1 MILLLDS
8 ASLWYRAFYG
18 MPDTLRSPTG
28 EPVNAVRGFLESVA
42 RLTGQYQPRQVVACL
57 DGDWR
62 PSWRTAL
69 VPEYKAA
76 RDIQLNEEGKKE
88 ESSSANPPDLTALA
102 DEIELEKQV
111 TIILDLLDA
120 IGIPVIGI
128 DDYEADDVIATL
140 ATREN
145 SAIVI
150 ATGDRDLFQLVD
162 DQKPISVAYL
172 AKGIAS
178 HELVDREWISQRYEI
193 PGERYAL
200 MALFRGDPSD
210 GLPGVRGIG
219 EKGAA
224 KIVNLFGSV
233 DEVLNGALLEDSRLA
248 PALRKKILDGR
259 EYLERAEPVVN
270 CVRDLRLPPLP
281 APLTRVHD
289 RARLDQLSERFGVGT
304 SVNRLIAAL
313 SLE

>member
-1 MILLLDS
+1 MILLIDS

-18 MPDTLRSPTG
+18 MPDTLRAPNG
-28 EPVNAVRGFLESVA
+28 QPVNAIRGFLDSVA
-42 RLTGQYQPRQVVACL
+42 RLSAHYKPDQIVACL

-62 PSWRTAL
+62 PSWRTEL

-76 RDIQLNEEGKKE
+76 RDVPSEDSE
-88 ESSSANPPDLTALA
+88 ALQ
-102 DEIELEKQV
+102 DEIDLESQTPV
-111 TIILDLLDA
+111 ILDILDA
-120 IGIPVIGI
+120 IGLPVIGI

-140 ATREN
+140 ATREK
-145 SAIVI
+145 SPIVI

-172 AKGIAS
+172 AKGISS
-178 HELVDREWISQRYEI
+178 HELVDLQWISQRYGI

-200 MALFRGDPSD
+200 MALLRGDPSD

-233 DEVLNGALLEDSRLA
+233 AEMLTAAEQGDDRLGAVLAKKLLEG
-248 PALRKKILDGR
+248 RK
-259 EYLERAEPVVN
+259 YLQRAEPVVT
-270 CVRDLRLPPLP
+270 CVRDLRLPSFAQQVPTQISNRKKLN
-281 APLTRVHD
+281 
-289 RARLDQLSERFGVGT
+289 SIIEEFGVGT
-304 SVNRLIAAL
+304 SVSRLLAAI

>member
-1 MILLLDS
+1 MILLIDS

-18 MPDTLRSPTG
+18 MPDTLRAPNG
-28 EPVNAVRGFLESVA
+28 QPVNAIRGFLDSVA
-42 RLTGQYQPRQVVACL
+42 RLSAHYKPDQIVACL

-62 PSWRTAL
+62 PSWRTEL

-76 RDIQLNEEGKKE
+76 RDVPSEDSE
-88 ESSSANPPDLTALA
+88 ALQ
-102 DEIELEKQV
+102 DEIDLESQTPV
-111 TIILDLLDA
+111 ILDILDA
-120 IGIPVIGI
+120 IGLPVIGI

-140 ATREN
+140 ATREK
-145 SAIVI
+145 SPIVI

-172 AKGIAS
+172 AKGISS
-178 HELVDREWISQRYEI
+178 HELVDLQWISQRYGI

-200 MALFRGDPSD
+200 MALLRGDPSD

-233 DEVLNGALLEDSRLA
+233 AEMLTAAEQGDDRLGAVLAKKLLEG
-248 PALRKKILDGR
+248 RK
-259 EYLERAEPVVN
+259 YLQRAEPVVT
-270 CVRDLRLPPLP
+270 CVRDLHLPSFAQQLP
-281 APLTRVHD
+281 TQISNRKKLN
-289 RARLDQLSERFGVGT
+289 SIIEEFGVGT
-304 SVNRLIAAL
+304 SVSRLLAAI

>member
-1 MILLLDS
+1 MILLIDS

-18 MPDTLRSPTG
+18 MPDTLRAPNG
-28 EPVNAVRGFLESVA
+28 QPVNAIRGFLDSVA
-42 RLTGQYQPRQVVACL
+42 RLSAHYKPDQIVACL

-62 PSWRTAL
+62 PSWRTEL

-76 RDIQLNEEGKKE
+76 RDVPSEDSE
-88 ESSSANPPDLTALA
+88 ALQ
-102 DEIELEKQV
+102 DEIDLESQTPV
-111 TIILDLLDA
+111 ILDILDA
-120 IGIPVIGI
+120 IGLPVIGI

-140 ATREN
+140 ATREK
-145 SAIVI
+145 SPIVI

-162 DQKPISVAYL
+162 DQKPISIAYL
-172 AKGIAS
+172 AKGISS
-178 HELVDREWISQRYEI
+178 HELVDLQWISQRYGI

-200 MALFRGDPSD
+200 MALLRGDPSD

-233 DEVLNGALLEDSRLA
+233 AEMLTAAEQGDDRLGAVLAKKLLEG
-248 PALRKKILDGR
+248 RK
-259 EYLERAEPVVN
+259 YLQRAEPVVT
-270 CVRDLRLPPLP
+270 CVRDLRLPSFAQQLP
-281 APLTRVHD
+281 TQISNRKKLN
-289 RARLDQLSERFGVGT
+289 SIIEEFGVGT
-304 SVNRLIAAL
+304 SVSRLLAAI

>member
-18 MPDTLRSPTG
+18 MPESLRSPSG
-28 EPVNAVRGFLESVA
+28 APVNAIRGFLDSVA
-42 RLTGQYQPRQVVACL
+42 RLSTTYKPKQIVACL

-62 PSWRTAL
+62 PSWRTEL

-76 RDIQLNEEGKKE
+76 RDALLAEDDERAQEEI
-88 ESSSANPPDLTALA
+88 DLET
-102 DEIELEKQV
+102 QV
-111 TIILDLLDA
+111 PVILDLLDS
-120 IGIPVIGI
+120 IGLPIIGI

-140 ATREN
+140 ATREQ
-145 SAIVI
+145 SPIVI

-162 DQKPISVAYL
+162 DAKPINVAYL
-172 AKGIAS
+172 AKGISS
-178 HELVDREWISQRYEI
+178 HELVDLKWIAQRYGI

-200 MALFRGDPSD
+200 MALLRGDPSD

-224 KIVNLFGSV
+224 TIVNHFATVEEIVSAAQADDQRLTK
-233 DEVLNGALLEDSRLA
+233 ALSR
-248 PALRKKILDGR
+248 KILDGQ
-259 EYLERAEPVVN
+259 EYLKRAEPVVN
-270 CVRDLRLPPLP
+270 CVRTLRLPQLPLELP
-281 APLTRVHD
+281 RQVAD
-289 RARLDQLSERFGVGT
+289 RKKLEELVTEFGLAT
-304 SVNRLIAAL
+304 SVGRLLSAL

>member
-18 MPDTLRSPTG
+18 MPDTLQSPSG
-28 EPVNAVRGFLESVA
+28 EPVNAVRGFLDSVA
-42 RLTGQYQPRQVVACL
+42 RLIAHYKPDQVIACL

-69 VPEYKAA
+69 MPEYKAA
-76 RDIQLNEEGKKE
+76 RDQALTDPDSEEIDE
-88 ESSSANPPDLTALA
+88 AANLDR
-102 DEIELEKQV
+102 QV
-111 TIILDLLDA
+111 AIILDLLDA
-120 IGIPVIGI
+120 IGLPIIGI

-145 SAIVI
+145 GSIII

-162 DQKPISVAYL
+162 DTKPIAVAYL
-172 AKGIAS
+172 AKGISS
-178 HELVDREWISQRYEI
+178 HELVDIKWISERYEI

-200 MALFRGDPSD
+200 MALLRGDPSD

-224 KIVNLFGSV
+224 KIVSHFSSV
-233 DEVLNGALLEDSRLA
+233 AEINAAVRAADERLS
-248 PALRKKILDGR
+248 PALRKKLLEGG
-259 EYLERAEPVVN
+259 EYMDRAEPVVT
-270 CVRDLRLPPLP
+270 CVRNLRLPQLP
-281 APLTRVHD
+281 APPKSVFD
-289 RARLDQLSERFGVGT
+289 RARLEELIAAHGVGT
-304 SVNRLIAAL
+304 SVNRLLAAL

>member
-1 MILLLDS
+1 MILLIDS

-18 MPDTLRSPTG
+18 MPDTLRAPNG
-28 EPVNAVRGFLESVA
+28 QPVNAIRGFLDSVA
-42 RLTGQYQPRQVVACL
+42 RLSAHYKPDQIVACL

-62 PSWRTAL
+62 PSWRTEL

-76 RDIQLNEEGKKE
+76 RDVPSEDSE
-88 ESSSANPPDLTALA
+88 ALQ
-102 DEIELEKQV
+102 DEIDLKSQTPV
-111 TIILDLLDA
+111 ILDILDA
-120 IGIPVIGI
+120 IGLPVIGI

-140 ATREN
+140 ATREK
-145 SAIVI
+145 SPIVI

-172 AKGIAS
+172 AKGISS
-178 HELVDREWISQRYEI
+178 HELVDLQWISQRYGI

-200 MALFRGDPSD
+200 MALLRGDPSD

-233 DEVLNGALLEDSRLA
+233 AEMLTAAEQGDDRLGAVLAKKLLEG
-248 PALRKKILDGR
+248 RK
-259 EYLERAEPVVN
+259 YLQRAEPVVT
-270 CVRDLRLPPLP
+270 CVRDLRLPSFAQQLP
-281 APLTRVHD
+281 TQISNRKKLNSIIEA
-289 RARLDQLSERFGVGT
+289 FGVGT
-304 SVNRLIAAL
+304 SVSRLLAAI

>member
-18 MPDTLRSPTG
+18 MPDSLRSPSG
-28 EPVNAVRGFLESVA
+28 APVNAIRGFIDSVA
-42 RLTGQYQPRQVVACL
+42 RLATTYKPKQIIACL

-62 PSWRTAL
+62 PSWRTEL
-69 VPEYKAA
+69 LPEYKTA
-76 RDIQLNEEGKKE
+76 RTTSVTDVEKRAQEEI
-88 ESSSANPPDLTALA
+88 DLEA
-102 DEIELEKQV
+102 QV
-111 TIILDLLDA
+111 PVILGLFDS
-120 IGIPVIGI
+120 IGLPVIGI

-140 ATREN
+140 TSREK

-162 DQKPISVAYL
+162 DAKPVQVAYL
-172 AKGIAS
+172 AKGISS
-178 HELVDREWISQRYEI
+178 HELVDLKWITQRYGI

-200 MALFRGDPSD
+200 MALLRGDPSD

-224 KIVNLFGSV
+224 AIVNHFGTV
-233 DEVLNGALLEDSRLA
+233 AEIIAAAQANDARLTKALVR
-248 PALRKKILDGR
+248 KILDGR
-259 EYLERAEPVVN
+259 DYLKRAEPVIN
-270 CVRDLRLPPLP
+270 CVRTLRLPQLP
-281 APLTRVHD
+281 SELPRRVVD
-289 RARLDQLSERFGVGT
+289 RKKLDELVTEFGLAT
-304 SVNRLIAAL
+304 SVGRLLSAL

>member
-1 MILLLDS
+1 MILLIDS

-18 MPDTLRSPTG
+18 MPDTLRAPNG
-28 EPVNAVRGFLESVA
+28 QPVNAIRGFLDSVA
-42 RLTGQYQPRQVVACL
+42 RLSAHYKPDQIVACL

-62 PSWRTAL
+62 PSWRTEL

-76 RDIQLNEEGKKE
+76 RDVPSEDSE
-88 ESSSANPPDLTALA
+88 ALQ
-102 DEIELEKQV
+102 DEIDLESQTPV
-111 TIILDLLDA
+111 ILDILDA
-120 IGIPVIGI
+120 IGLPVIGI

-140 ATREN
+140 ATREK
-145 SAIVI
+145 SPIVI

-172 AKGIAS
+172 AKGISS
-178 HELVDREWISQRYEI
+178 HELVDLQWISQRYGI

-200 MALFRGDPSD
+200 MALLRGDPSD

-233 DEVLNGALLEDSRLA
+233 AEMLTAAEQGDDRLGAVLAKKLLEG
-248 PALRKKILDGR
+248 RK
-259 EYLERAEPVVN
+259 YLQRAEPVVT
-270 CVRDLRLPPLP
+270 CVRDLRLPSFAQQLP
-281 APLTRVHD
+281 TQISNRKKLN
-289 RARLDQLSERFGVGT
+289 SIIEEFGVGT
-304 SVNRLIAAL
+304 SVSRLLAAI

>member
-1 MILLLDS
+1 MILLIDS

-18 MPDTLRSPTG
+18 MPDTLRAPNG
-28 EPVNAVRGFLESVA
+28 QPVNAIRGFLDSVA
-42 RLTGQYQPRQVVACL
+42 RLSAHYKPDQIVACL

-62 PSWRTAL
+62 PSWRTEL

-76 RDIQLNEEGKKE
+76 RDVPSEDSE
-88 ESSSANPPDLTALA
+88 ALQ
-102 DEIELEKQV
+102 DEIDLESQTPV
-111 TIILDLLDA
+111 ILDILDA
-120 IGIPVIGI
+120 IGLPVIGI
-128 DDYEADDVIATL
+128 DDYEVDDVIATL
-140 ATREN
+140 ATREK
-145 SAIVI
+145 SPIVI

-172 AKGIAS
+172 AKGISS
-178 HELVDREWISQRYEI
+178 HELVDLQWISQRYGI

-200 MALFRGDPSD
+200 MALLRGDPSD

-233 DEVLNGALLEDSRLA
+233 AEMLTAAEQGDDRLGAVLAKKLLEG
-248 PALRKKILDGR
+248 RK
-259 EYLERAEPVVN
+259 YLQRAEPVVT
-270 CVRDLRLPPLP
+270 CVRDLRLPSFAQQVPTQISNRKKLN
-281 APLTRVHD
+281 
-289 RARLDQLSERFGVGT
+289 SIIEEFGVGT
-304 SVNRLIAAL
+304 SVSRLLAAI

>member
-1 MILLLDS
+1 MILLIDS

-18 MPDTLRSPTG
+18 MPDTLRAPNG
-28 EPVNAVRGFLESVA
+28 QPVNAIRGFLDSVA
-42 RLTGQYQPRQVVACL
+42 RLSAHYKPDQIVACL

-62 PSWRTAL
+62 PSWRTEL

-76 RDIQLNEEGKKE
+76 RDVPSEDSE
-88 ESSSANPPDLTALA
+88 ALQ
-102 DEIELEKQV
+102 DEIDLESQTPV
-111 TIILDLLDA
+111 ILDILDA
-120 IGIPVIGI
+120 IGLPVIGI

-140 ATREN
+140 ATREK
-145 SAIVI
+145 SPIVI

-162 DQKPISVAYL
+162 DHKPISVAYL
-172 AKGIAS
+172 AKGISS
-178 HELVDREWISQRYEI
+178 HELVDLQWISQRYGI

-200 MALFRGDPSD
+200 MALLRGDPSD

-233 DEVLNGALLEDSRLA
+233 AEMLTAAEQGDDRLGAVLAKKLLEG
-248 PALRKKILDGR
+248 RK
-259 EYLERAEPVVN
+259 YLQRAEPVVT
-270 CVRDLRLPPLP
+270 CVRDLRLPSFAQQLP
-281 APLTRVHD
+281 TQISNRKKLN
-289 RARLDQLSERFGVGT
+289 SIIEEFGVGT
-304 SVNRLIAAL
+304 SVSRLLAAI

>member
-1 MILLLDS
+1 MILLIDS

-18 MPDTLRSPTG
+18 MPDTLRAPNG
-28 EPVNAVRGFLESVA
+28 QPVNAIRGFLDSVA
-42 RLTGQYQPRQVVACL
+42 RLSAHYKPDQIVACL

-62 PSWRTAL
+62 PSWRTEL

-76 RDIQLNEEGKKE
+76 RDVPSEDSE
-88 ESSSANPPDLTALA
+88 ALQ
-102 DEIELEKQV
+102 DEIDLESQTPV
-111 TIILDLLDA
+111 ILDILDA
-120 IGIPVIGI
+120 IGLPVIGI

-145 SAIVI
+145 SPIVI

-172 AKGIAS
+172 AKGISS
-178 HELVDREWISQRYEI
+178 HELVDLQWISQRYGI

-200 MALFRGDPSD
+200 MALLRGDPSD

-233 DEVLNGALLEDSRLA
+233 AEMLTAAEQGDDRLGAVLAKKLLEG
-248 PALRKKILDGR
+248 RK
-259 EYLERAEPVVN
+259 YLQRAEPVVT
-270 CVRDLRLPPLP
+270 CVRDLRLPSFAQQLP
-281 APLTRVHD
+281 TQISNRKKLN
-289 RARLDQLSERFGVGT
+289 SIIEEFGVGT
-304 SVNRLIAAL
+304 SVSRLLAAI

>member
-1 MILLLDS
+1 MILLIDS

-18 MPDTLRSPTG
+18 MPDTLRAPNG
-28 EPVNAVRGFLESVA
+28 QPVNAIRGFLDSVA
-42 RLTGQYQPRQVVACL
+42 RLSAHYKPDQIVACL

-62 PSWRTAL
+62 PSWRTEL

-76 RDIQLNEEGKKE
+76 RDVLSEDSE
-88 ESSSANPPDLTALA
+88 ALQ
-102 DEIELEKQV
+102 DEIDLESQTPV
-111 TIILDLLDA
+111 ILDILDA
-120 IGIPVIGI
+120 IGLPVIGI

-140 ATREN
+140 ATREK
-145 SAIVI
+145 SPIVI

-172 AKGIAS
+172 AKGISS
-178 HELVDREWISQRYEI
+178 HELVDLQWISQRYGI

-200 MALFRGDPSD
+200 MALLRGDPSD

-233 DEVLNGALLEDSRLA
+233 AEMLTAAEQGDDRLGAVLAKKLLEG
-248 PALRKKILDGR
+248 RK
-259 EYLERAEPVVN
+259 YLQRAEPVVT
-270 CVRDLRLPPLP
+270 CVRDLRLPSFAQQVPTQISNRKKLN
-281 APLTRVHD
+281 
-289 RARLDQLSERFGVGT
+289 SIIEEFGVGT
-304 SVNRLIAAL
+304 SVSRLLAAI

>member
-18 MPDTLRSPTG
+18 MPDSLRSPSG
-28 EPVNAVRGFLESVA
+28 APVHAIRGFLDSVA
-42 RLTGQYQPRQVVACL
+42 RLATTYKPNQIVACL

-62 PSWRTAL
+62 PTWRTEL

-76 RDIQLNEEGKKE
+76 RDASLAQDDERAQEEI
-88 ESSSANPPDLTALA
+88 DLEA
-102 DEIELEKQV
+102 QV
-111 TIILDLLDA
+111 PVILDLLDS
-120 IGIPVIGI
+120 IGLPIIGI

-140 ATREN
+140 ATREQ
-145 SAIVI
+145 SPIVI

-162 DQKPISVAYL
+162 DVKPINVAYL
-172 AKGIAS
+172 AKGISS
-178 HELVDREWISQRYEI
+178 HELVDLKWISQRYGI

-200 MALFRGDPSD
+200 MALLRGDPSD

-224 KIVNLFGSV
+224 TIVNHFATVEEILSAAQAN
-233 DEVLNGALLEDSRLA
+233 DERLTKALA
-248 PALRKKILDGR
+248 RKIIDGQ
-259 EYLERAEPVVN
+259 EYLKRAEPVVN
-270 CVRDLRLPPLP
+270 CVRTLRLPKLP
-281 APLTRVHD
+281 SGLPKQVAD
-289 RARLDQLSERFGVGT
+289 RKKLEELVAEFGLAT
-304 SVNRLIAAL
+304 SVGRLLSAL

>member
-1 MILLLDS
+1 MILLIDS

-18 MPDTLRSPTG
+18 MPDTLRAPNG
-28 EPVNAVRGFLESVA
+28 QPVNAIRGFLDSVA
-42 RLTGQYQPRQVVACL
+42 RLSAHYKPDQIVACL

-62 PSWRTAL
+62 PSWRTEL

-76 RDIQLNEEGKKE
+76 RDVPSEDSE
-88 ESSSANPPDLTALA
+88 ALQ
-102 DEIELEKQV
+102 DEIDLESQTPV
-111 TIILDLLDA
+111 ILDILDA
-120 IGIPVIGI
+120 IGLPVIGI

-140 ATREN
+140 ATREK
-145 SAIVI
+145 SPIVI

-172 AKGIAS
+172 AKGISS
-178 HELVDREWISQRYEI
+178 HELVDLQWISQRYGI

-200 MALFRGDPSD
+200 MALLRGDPSD

-233 DEVLNGALLEDSRLA
+233 AEMLTAAEQGDDRLGAVLAKKLLEG
-248 PALRKKILDGR
+248 RK
-259 EYLERAEPVVN
+259 YLQRAEPVVT
-270 CVRDLRLPPLP
+270 CVRDLRLPSFAQQVPTQISNRKK
-281 APLTRVHD
+281 LT
-289 RARLDQLSERFGVGT
+289 SIIEEFGVGT
-304 SVNRLIAAL
+304 SVSRLLAAI

>member
-1 MILLLDS
+1 MILLIDS

-18 MPDTLRSPTG
+18 MPDTLRAPNG
-28 EPVNAVRGFLESVA
+28 QPVNAIRGFLDSVA
-42 RLTGQYQPRQVVACL
+42 RLSAHYKPDQIVACL

-62 PSWRTAL
+62 PSWRTEL

-76 RDIQLNEEGKKE
+76 RDVPSEDSE
-88 ESSSANPPDLTALA
+88 ALQ
-102 DEIELEKQV
+102 DEIDLESQTPV
-111 TIILDLLDA
+111 ILDILDA
-120 IGIPVIGI
+120 IGLPVIGI

-140 ATREN
+140 ATREK
-145 SAIVI
+145 SPIVI

-172 AKGIAS
+172 AKGISS
-178 HELVDREWISQRYEI
+178 HELVDLQWISQRYGI

-200 MALFRGDPSD
+200 MALLRGDPSD

-233 DEVLNGALLEDSRLA
+233 TEMLTAAEQGDDRLGAVLAKKLLEG
-248 PALRKKILDGR
+248 RK
-259 EYLERAEPVVN
+259 YLQRAEPVVT
-270 CVRDLRLPPLP
+270 CVRDLRLPSFAQQLP
-281 APLTRVHD
+281 TQISNRKKLN
-289 RARLDQLSERFGVGT
+289 SIIEEFGVGT
-304 SVNRLIAAL
+304 SVSRLLAAI

>member
-1 MILLLDS
+1 MILLIDS

-18 MPDTLRSPTG
+18 MPDTLRAPNG
-28 EPVNAVRGFLESVA
+28 QPVNAIRGFLDSVA
-42 RLTGQYQPRQVVACL
+42 RLSAHYKPDQIVACL

-62 PSWRTAL
+62 PSWRTEL

-76 RDIQLNEEGKKE
+76 RDVPSEDSE
-88 ESSSANPPDLTALA
+88 ALQ
-102 DEIELEKQV
+102 DEIDLKSQTPV
-111 TIILDLLDA
+111 ILDILDA
-120 IGIPVIGI
+120 IGLPVIGI

-140 ATREN
+140 ATREK
-145 SAIVI
+145 SPIVI

-172 AKGIAS
+172 AKGISS
-178 HELVDREWISQRYEI
+178 HELVDLQWISQRYGI

-200 MALFRGDPSD
+200 MALLRGDPSD

-233 DEVLNGALLEDSRLA
+233 AEMLTAAEQGDDRLGAVLAKKLLEG
-248 PALRKKILDGR
+248 RK
-259 EYLERAEPVVN
+259 YLQRAEPVVT
-270 CVRDLRLPPLP
+270 CVRDLRLPSFAQQLP
-281 APLTRVHD
+281 TQISNRKKLN
-289 RARLDQLSERFGVGT
+289 SIIEEFGVGT
-304 SVNRLIAAL
+304 SVSRLLAAI